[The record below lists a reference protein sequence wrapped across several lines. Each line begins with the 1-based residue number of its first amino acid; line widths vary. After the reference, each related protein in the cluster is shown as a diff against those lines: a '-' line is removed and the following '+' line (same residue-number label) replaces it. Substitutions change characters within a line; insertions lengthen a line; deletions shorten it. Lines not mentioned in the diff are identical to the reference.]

1 MADTASE
8 AEVKRN
14 YPVTSGITADAKHEG
29 RQINLVPQGFGGV
42 KTRVRHEFRKGMD

>member
-14 YPVTSGITADAKHEG
+14 YPVTSGITATAKHEG
-29 RQINLVPQGFGGV
+29 RPVGLKAQEESLVRDKDKVGI
-42 KTRVRHEFRKGMD
+42 RD